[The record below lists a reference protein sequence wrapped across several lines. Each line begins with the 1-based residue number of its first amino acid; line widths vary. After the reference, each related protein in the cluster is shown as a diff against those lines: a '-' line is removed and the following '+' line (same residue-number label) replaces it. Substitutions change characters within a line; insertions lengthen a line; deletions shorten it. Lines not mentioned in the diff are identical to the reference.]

1 MAWYKCGSRGTD
13 KRQELLPKR
22 VSGSVST
29 ITSSSHDGNYLDWC
43 AFSGRTP
50 SNLRQPEAYTCWS
63 AGQNETN
70 AWIKV
75 DLGSSKEL
83 AVVQL
88 DVFSNYS
95 GDWVGDIN
103 IQGSNDNST
112 WVDILKNGQSSIE
125 ITAPLQQ
132 IVSIYLDVIGSYRYV
147 RIVGLD
153 AFTVYYHPS
162 CFFDEIFI
170 YTDVSGSTSNSYTNY
185 DYYETTQQIIDL
197 SNFTKLYNTSVA
209 FGSNGTKV
217 DTALGLTDE
226 STITANMLAGWD
238 STNSCYYNSEN
249 QIGAYG
255 GYDFGQALYIS
266 SIKLWLGR
274 YVNQNKDLPVVVQY
288 LDSNN
293 TWQDYKKFDIDA
305 AVEYPY
311 HVLDI
316 SFEFSCYGIRWI
328 HNEVTKT
335 SGNNITFFGM
345 TLYQPNTLAK
355 RVYKLTQLSA
365 TVPQGY
371 SGFGNLLIGTPKTYI
386 KFNGQGIVLPWT
398 LNSDYRIE
406 VVFYEHYFRANG
418 TIIGN
423 TNNNGNYSHITPYSN
438 KYYTSTGTGETNFG
452 TWAAGEHTFVN
463 NDGNGHNVF
472 DGVEVT
478 SYTPTTNTSLRY
490 TIGCRTNAGSNVY
503 YGLIKSYKIYS
514 LTTLNLIHDFRPCE
528 VLGMACFY
536 DAIDSTYYQ
545 VPDGQALDGVF

>member
-1 MAWYKCGSRGTD
+1 MAWYKCGSGSAPQPQQVTQFRYIKMSITKVNGANMLQFSELGFRDSEGNNFTFPASMTATSSMPAYTASETVD
-13 KRQELLPKR
+13 KLFDGNTSTKLCISFP
-22 VSGSVST
+22 SGSTEEVT
-29 ITSSSHDGNYLDWC
+29 IDLGEGNYLDINEYMYYYWC
-43 AFSGRTP
+43 SANDQASRDPETWKLYGANQSDFSDKVVLDDVKYLRNCSGR
-50 SNLRQPEAYTCWS
+50 SVEAYC
-63 AGQNETN
+63 A
-70 AWIKV
+70 KMV
-75 DLGSSKEL
+75 
-83 AVVQL
+83 
-88 DVFSNYS
+88 
-95 GDWVGDIN
+95 
-103 IQGSNDNST
+103 NDK
-112 WVDILKNGQSSIE
+112 L
-125 ITAPLQQ
+125 
-132 IVSIYLDVIGSYRYV
+132 
-147 RIVGLD
+147 
-153 AFTVYYHPS
+153 TVNP
-162 CFFDEIFI
+162 
-170 YTDVSGSTSNSYTNY
+170 YTNY
-185 DYYETTQQIIDL
+185 EYYETTQQITDL

-217 DTALGLTDE
+217 DTALGLTNE

-238 STNSCYYNSEN
+238 SANSCYYTSEN
-249 QIGAYG
+249 LIGAYG
-255 GYDFGQALYIS
+255 GYDFGQELYIS
-266 SIKLWLGR
+266 NIKLWIGK
-274 YVNQNKDLPVVVQY
+274 YVNQNKDLPIVVQY

-305 AVEYPY
+305 SVEYPY

-335 SGNNITFFGM
+335 SGNNISFFGM
-345 TLYQPNTLAK
+345 TLYQPNTSAK

-423 TNNNGNYSHITPYSN
+423 TNNNGNYSHLTSYNN
-438 KYYTSTGTGETNFG
+438 KYYTSTGTSETNFG

-490 TIGCRTNAGSNVY
+490 TIGCRTNASSNVY

-536 DAIDSTYYQ
+536 DTIDNAYYP
-545 VPDGQALDGVF
+545 VPEGQALDSVF